1 MTGVE
6 AGCLKVGLM
15 TNKTEQYAL
24 DYLKRG
30 WSVIPVRPREKRPAI
45 RWLEYQ
51 SRLASEDEIKTWYQ
65 HRQDANVAIVTGA
78 VSGLVVVDIDPR
90 HGGEESLAELVRQH
104 GPLPDTIE
112 VLTGGGGR
120 HVYFRHPG
128 GTLRNRVGFVP
139 GIDLRGDGGC
149 VVAPPSVHP
158 SGKRYTWVKGHDPRH
173 AKLAPMPEWL
183 LAKASDTK
191 K

>member
-1 MTGVE
+1 MV
-6 AGCLKVGLM
+6 
-15 TNKTEQYAL
+15 NKTEQSAL

-51 SRLASEDEIKTWYQ
+51 SRLAREDEIKRWYQ
-65 HRQDANVAIVTGA
+65 HREDANVAIVTGA
-78 VSGLVVVDIDPR
+78 VSGLVVVDIDTR

-112 VLTGGGGR
+112 ALTGGGGR
-120 HVYFRHPG
+120 HVYFTHPG
-128 GTLRNRVGFVP
+128 GTLNNRVGFVP

-149 VVAPPSVHP
+149 IVAPPSVHP
-158 SGKRYTWVKGHDPRH
+158 SGKRYTWVKGHDPWH
-173 AKLAPMPEWL
+173 VKLAPMPEWL
-183 LAKASDTK
+183 LAKACDVK